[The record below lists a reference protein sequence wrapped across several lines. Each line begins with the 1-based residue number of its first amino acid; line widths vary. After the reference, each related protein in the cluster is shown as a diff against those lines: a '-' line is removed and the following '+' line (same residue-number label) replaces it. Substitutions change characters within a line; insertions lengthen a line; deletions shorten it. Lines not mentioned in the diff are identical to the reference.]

1 MFIVHLFTIAEIWK
15 QSKHS
20 SMDEWIKSI
29 YCTLYIYTMLCEL
42 MCHLDLNKAGRKK
55 RNCYIYIFAFV
66 VQLLGCV
73 QIFVALWSVAHQIPL
88 FMDFPRQEYWSG
100 LLFPSPGDLSHPE
113 IKPTIL
119 QVDSLPLSHQRS
131 PYICVYICIYIIW
144 ILFKL
149 RKGDL
154 AIKYIEAENRTAVT
168 RCGRVGEMGR
178 CWLKGT
184 KFQVCRMDA
193 SERVSS

>member
-29 YCTLYIYTMLCEL
+29 YSTHYIYTMLCEL

-100 LLFPSPGDLSHPE
+100 LPFPPPGDLSHPRT
-113 IKPTIL
+113 KST
-119 QVDSLPLSHQRS
+119 SLTS
-131 PYICVYICIYIIW
+131 PAVAGGFFTTSTTC
-144 ILFKL
+144 
-149 RKGDL
+149 
-154 AIKYIEAENRTAVT
+154 EAPRRRLVT
-168 RCGRVGEMGR
+168 RNKERKT
-178 CWLKGT
+178 WL
-184 KFQVCRMDA
+184 F
-193 SERVSS
+193 SSY